1 MEAGAMKRRNAG
13 VTLIELMTVLTVLAV
28 SLTIGLPAFTDTLT
42 RLRVQTAMH
51 RISADL
57 AAARSTAIARRSQLV
72 VCPRTADH
80 RCRED
85 SDWTEGWMF
94 FLDPD
99 GNRQPEDDADILGS
113 REAMPKGLTV
123 NATRRYLR
131 YQHDGRSAH
140 SNQTVRLCAG
150 EQLAGTVVVNNFG
163 RVRSERPKRETACPR

>member
-1 MEAGAMKRRNAG
+1 MKRSNAG
-13 VTLIELMTVLTVLAV
+13 VTLIELMTVLTVMAV
-28 SLTIGLPAFTDTLT
+28 TLTIGLPAFADTLT

-72 VCPRTADH
+72 VCPRSADH
-80 RCRED
+80 RCRDD
-85 SDWTEGWMF
+85 SDWTQGWMF

-99 GNRQPEDDADILGS
+99 GNRQPDDISDILGS
-113 REAMPKGLTV
+113 RESMPRGLTV
-123 NATRRYLR
+123 TATRRYLR

-150 EQLAGTVVVNNFG
+150 AQLAGNVIVNNLG
-163 RVRSERPKRETACPR
+163 RVRSERSHKQTDCPR

>member
-1 MEAGAMKRRNAG
+1 MKRSNAG

-28 SLTIGLPAFTDTLT
+28 SLTIGLPAFADSLS

-72 VCPRTADH
+72 ICPRSTDH
-80 RCRED
+80 RCRDD
-85 SDWTEGWMF
+85 SDWTQGWMF

-99 GNRQPEDDADILGS
+99 GNRQPDHTADILGS
-113 REAMPKGLTV
+113 REAMPRGLTV
-123 NATRRYLR
+123 TATRRYLR

-150 EQLAGTVVVNNFG
+150 SELAGTVVVNNLG
-163 RVRSERPKRETACPR
+163 RVRSERPPKATACPQ